1 MGDTDVQPPKIS
13 DGQEAGNLLTDA
25 TRGPD
30 WPGTVDPPN
39 FVARCERLKKF
50 PNFLLP
56 EADKASRARA
66 NAAAALVALGRNG
79 PALAVLRHEPDPL
92 ARSHLV
98 HVLGSV
104 VGPGDMVN
112 WLDAEAD
119 TSTGRAILLALGEAR
134 SNLLEPGEKK
144 RIVVRMTA
152 FTDDPDPG
160 VHAAAAWALSRWK
173 EPRPEVPPT
182 PEGAASGP
190 DLGNKRR
197 WYVGANGHT
206 MVVLP
211 APCDP
216 GVVLMGTLA
225 HDRDYNAENE
235 PLHLRR
241 IPRRFA
247 IAAHETTIAQFDK
260 FIPGFSQGRAVN
272 ATLSRKEQGSERDPQ
287 RPAFGFIS
295 WVHAA
300 AYCNWLS
307 DQAGIPRSEWC
318 YPNFA
323 ENLNELRRLLNPAD
337 PKDFQRDLFHSLQ
350 RDTSDVILR
359 LGYRLPTEAE
369 WEYACR
375 AGAVTPRYYGRD
387 DAAVL
392 LSFYANFRLTSPTGL
407 TLPVGTLKPNDFGL
421 FDTLGNVAE
430 WCHERSDPPPT
441 SDVPFNPEEVTDDR
455 PAPPSGLPG
464 PHLSK
469 DRVVRGAS
477 IEDRAVVVRSA
488 YRVPFDGTDSVSG
501 FGPDFG
507 FRVVRTL
514 PK

>member
-1 MGDTDVQPPKIS
+1 
-13 DGQEAGNLLTDA
+13 
-25 TRGPD
+25 
-30 WPGTVDPPN
+30 
-39 FVARCERLKKF
+39 
-50 PNFLLP
+50 
-56 EADKASRARA
+56 
-66 NAAAALVALGRNG
+66 
-79 PALAVLRHEPDPL
+79 
-92 ARSHLV
+92 V

-216 GVVLMGTLA
+216 GVVLMGTPA
-225 HDRDYNAENE
+225 PDRDYNAENE

-260 FIPGFSQGRAVN
+260 FIPGFSQSQAVN
-272 ATLSRKEQGSERDPQ
+272 ATLSRKEQGSGRDPQ

-318 YPNFA
+318 YPDFA
-323 ENLNELRRLLNPAD
+323 ENLNELRTRLNPAD
-337 PKDFQRDLFHSLQ
+337 PKDFQ
-350 RDTSDVILR
+350 
-359 LGYRLPTEAE
+359 
-369 WEYACR
+369 
-375 AGAVTPRYYGRD
+375 
-387 DAAVL
+387 
-392 LSFYANFRLTSPTGL
+392 PTGSIP
-407 TLPVGTLKPNDFGL
+407 LPKVRH
-421 FDTLGNVAE
+421 VRR
-430 WCHERSDPPPT
+430 HPPP
-441 SDVPFNPEEVTDDR
+441 
-455 PAPPSGLPG
+455 GLP
-464 PHLSK
+464 PA
-469 DRVVRGAS
+469 DRG
-477 IEDRAVVVRSA
+477 
-488 YRVPFDGTDSVSG
+488 
-501 FGPDFG
+501 
-507 FRVVRTL
+507 
-514 PK
+514 